1 MAETATT
8 ARPYAQAAFAAA
20 HAAQALPGWSAFL
33 GNATAVLTDA
43 RVRGL
48 IGNPRVATAQLVNF
62 VLELA
67 GAAGN
72 DAQGNFLRLVAENR
86 RLALLPQIAAQY
98 EVLRAAAEGQAD
110 VQVVAAAALTPEQ
123 EQKLAAA
130 LQQRRG
136 RKVRLHVEI
145 DAGLI
150 GGAIVRHGDLVFD
163 GSLRGRLGRLAT
175 AMTGT

>member
-48 IGNPRVATAQLVNF
+48 IGNPRVATEQLVNF

-72 DAQGNFLRLVAENR
+72 DAQGNFLRLV
-86 RLALLPQIAAQY
+86 AAQY

-130 LQQRRG
+130 LQQRLG